1 MYLELL
7 GGGPVRKHHVESES
21 NVKVQKKDDD
31 KTQNDRFYNPEI
43 IILLSLLKSFITRR
57 SQMGAMLCI
66 ARNQVKAKSGS
77 IVVMVTVEIIITLD
91 YLFVSLWRL
100 SLWRLLLPWIIFV
113 VIIIVE
119 IIIVEIIIVVIIILV
134 IINLVIIIII
144 PAVLTYQCRDS

>member
-1 MYLELL
+1 
-7 GGGPVRKHHVESES
+7 
-21 NVKVQKKDDD
+21 
-31 KTQNDRFYNPEI
+31 
-43 IILLSLLKSFITRR
+43 
-57 SQMGAMLCI
+57 MGAMLCI

-91 YLFVSLWRL
+91 YLFVSLSWRL

>member
-1 MYLELL
+1 
-7 GGGPVRKHHVESES
+7 
-21 NVKVQKKDDD
+21 
-31 KTQNDRFYNPEI
+31 
-43 IILLSLLKSFITRR
+43 
-57 SQMGAMLCI
+57 MGAMLCI

-119 IIIVEIIIVVIIILV
+119 IIIVVIIILV

>member
-1 MYLELL
+1 
-7 GGGPVRKHHVESES
+7 
-21 NVKVQKKDDD
+21 
-31 KTQNDRFYNPEI
+31 
-43 IILLSLLKSFITRR
+43 
-57 SQMGAMLCI
+57 MGAMLCI

-77 IVVMVTVEIIITLD
+77 IVVMVTVEIIIPLD
-91 YLFVSLWRL
+91 YLFV

>member
-1 MYLELL
+1 
-7 GGGPVRKHHVESES
+7 
-21 NVKVQKKDDD
+21 
-31 KTQNDRFYNPEI
+31 
-43 IILLSLLKSFITRR
+43 
-57 SQMGAMLCI
+57 MGAMLCI

-119 IIIVEIIIVVIIILV
+119 IILVEIIIVVIIILV